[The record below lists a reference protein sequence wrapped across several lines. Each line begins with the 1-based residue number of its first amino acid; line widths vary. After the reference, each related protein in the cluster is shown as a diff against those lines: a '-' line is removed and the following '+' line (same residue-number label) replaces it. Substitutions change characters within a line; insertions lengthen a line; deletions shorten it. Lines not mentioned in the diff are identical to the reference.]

1 MAEEAIVPD
10 TDWKKQ
16 SDIATLVDGL
26 TDALGDRLRAVILH
40 GPAARGEVIA
50 GPHELALL
58 VLLADL
64 EPETLT
70 AAGPALARWV
80 SRDLPVPRLF
90 SASSLSEAADVFPIE
105 LSDVAERHVVLQG
118 RDPFE
123 AMPEIDGEHLRL
135 QCERELREKLMR
147 LEEAFALSR
156 GKESELRRLLASSFP
171 AFAMVFRGCLR
182 LHGDPVPAD
191 GAAAA
196 AAFCQRAGI
205 DPEVFAAVERLRR
218 GDRALS
224 AATLFPRYH
233 AAISRAVDAID
244 KFVPH
249 TRTRSQSA

>member
-1 MAEEAIVPD
+1 MSEEASVPE

-26 TDALGDRLRAVILH
+26 SSALGDKLNAIVLH
-40 GPAARGEVIA
+40 GPAVRGEA
-50 GPHELALL
+50 GTGPQELHIL
-58 VLLADL
+58 VLRADL
-64 EPETLT
+64 EPDPLA
-70 AAGPALARWV
+70 AAGPALSKWV
-80 SRDLPVPRLF
+80 SRGLAVPRLF
-90 SASSLSEAADVFPIE
+90 SPASLGEASDVFPIE
-105 LSDVAERHVVLQG
+105 LSDVAERHVVLFG
-118 RDPFE
+118 SDPFE
-123 AMPEIDGEHLRL
+123 TMPEIDGEHLRL

-147 LEEAFALSR
+147 LEEAFALAR
-156 GKESELRRLLASSFP
+156 GKEADLRRLLAASFP

-205 DPEVFAAVERLRR
+205 DPEAFAAVERLRR
-218 GDRALS
+218 GDRTLS
-224 AATLFPRYH
+224 GAALFPGFH